1 MYFPTQLSTY
11 LSTELFTKP
20 CIKLCTKVVAKVV
33 DKSLLLIAALF
44 FTLSAAAATELQAIA
59 DNPQSVR
66 PLLNGMTAPA
76 VSLLDQQ
83 GKSVELLAELG
94 KKPTVLVFYR
104 GGWCPYCNTQLA
116 GLREIEPKLN
126 ALGYQLIA
134 ISPQAPKAVA
144 DSQTST
150 KDAALNYRLLSDQ
163 PLNVARAFG
172 LAYYLDAKTTTL
184 YKGTYGITL
193 TYDESGKAVL
203 PVPAVYILNNKA
215 EVQFS
220 YVHINYKTRLQPEL
234 LLLAAKLAK
243 E

>member
-1 MYFPTQLSTY
+1 MYFPTKVLTNAAN
-11 LSTELFTKP
+11 KP
-20 CIKLCTKVVAKVV
+20 
-33 DKSLLLIAALF
+33 LLLIAALF
-44 FTLSAAAATELQAIA
+44 VTLNTFALSANAAELHPIA
-59 DNPQSVR
+59 DNPQTVR
-66 PLLNGMTAPA
+66 PLLNGMTVPA
-76 VSLLDQQ
+76 VNLLDQQ
-83 GKSVELLAELG
+83 GKKVELLAELG

-116 GLREIEPKLN
+116 GLRDIEPKLN
-126 ALGYQLIA
+126 ALGYQLLA

-144 DSQTST
+144 DSQSNT
-150 KDAALNYRLLSDQ
+150 KDTALNYRLLSDQ

-172 LAYYLDAKTTTL
+172 LAYYLDAKTTAL
-184 YKGTYGITL
+184 YKGTYGIEL
-193 TYDESGKAVL
+193 TYDKSGQAVL
-203 PVPAVYILNNKA
+203 PVPAVYILNSKA

>member
-1 MYFPTQLSTY
+1 MYFSTKLFSKLFSRLSSKLSTK
-11 LSTELFTKP
+11 FATKP
-20 CIKLCTKVVAKVV
+20 
-33 DKSLLLIAALF
+33 LLLIAALF
-44 FTLSAAAATELQAIA
+44 VTLSAAAATGQQPIA
-59 DNPQSVR
+59 DSPETVR

-76 VSLLDQQ
+76 VTLLDQQ
-83 GKSVELLAELG
+83 GKTVELLAELG

-116 GLREIEPKLN
+116 GLRDIEPKLN
-126 ALGYQLIA
+126 ALGYQLVA

-144 DSQTST
+144 DSQTNT
-150 KDAALNYRLLSDQ
+150 KEAALNYRLLSDQ
-163 PLNVARAFG
+163 PLQVARAFG

-184 YKGTYGITL
+184 YKGTYGIEL
-193 TYDESGKAVL
+193 TYDESGQAVL
-203 PVPAVYILNNKA
+203 PVPAVYILNSKA

>member
-1 MYFPTQLSTY
+1 MYFPTKVA
-11 LSTELFTKP
+11 TKP
-20 CIKLCTKVVAKVV
+20 
-33 DKSLLLIAALF
+33 LLLIAALF
-44 FTLSAAAATELQAIA
+44 FTLSTVTLSAAAATDLQAIA

-83 GKSVELLAELG
+83 GKKVELLAELG

-116 GLREIEPKLN
+116 GLRDIEPKLN

-172 LAYYLDAKTTTL
+172 LAYYLDAKTTAL
-184 YKGTYGITL
+184 YKGTYGIEL
-193 TYDESGKAVL
+193 TYDQSGKAVL
-203 PVPAVYILNNKA
+203 PVPAVYILNSKA

>member
-1 MYFPTQLSTY
+1 MYFPTKPLLLMAT
-11 LSTELFTKP
+11 LLFT
-20 CIKLCTKVVAKVV
+20 LN
-33 DKSLLLIAALF
+33 
-44 FTLSAAAATELQAIA
+44 AAANTTLPAVA
-59 DNPQSVR
+59 DSPQTVR

-76 VSLLDQQ
+76 ATLLDQQ
-83 GKSVELLAELG
+83 GKKVELLAELG

-116 GLREIEPKLN
+116 GLRDIEPKLN
-126 ALGYQLIA
+126 ALGYQLLA

-144 DSQTST
+144 DSQAST

-163 PLNVARAFG
+163 QLNVARAFG
-172 LAYYLDAKTTTL
+172 LAYYLDAKTTAL
-184 YKGTYGITL
+184 YKGTYGIEL
-193 TYDESGKAVL
+193 TYDQSGQAVL
-203 PVPAVYILNNKA
+203 PVPAVYILNSKA

>member
-1 MYFPTQLSTY
+1 MYFPTKQFL
-11 LSTELFTKP
+11 LLAALLFT
-20 CIKLCTKVVAKVV
+20 LN
-33 DKSLLLIAALF
+33 
-44 FTLSAAAATELQAIA
+44 AAADTKLQPIA
-59 DNPQSVR
+59 DSPQTVR

-76 VSLLDQQ
+76 VTLLDQQ

-94 KKPTVLVFYR
+94 NKPTVLVFYR

-116 GLREIEPKLN
+116 GLRDIEPKLN
-126 ALGYQLIA
+126 ALGYQLLA
-134 ISPQAPKAVA
+134 ISPQAPKAVTE
-144 DSQTST
+144 SQTNT

-172 LAYYLDAKTTTL
+172 LAYYLDAKTTAL
-184 YKGTYGITL
+184 YKGTYGIEL
-193 TYDESGKAVL
+193 TYDQSGQAVL
-203 PVPAVYILNNKA
+203 PVPAVYILNSKA

-220 YVHINYKTRLQPEL
+220 YVHISYKTRLQPEL